1 MNTAS
6 VQFSKQMKK
15 WYQRPF
21 GRLLAAAEQE
31 ELDQILPNLFG
42 YHLLQIG
49 MDGHGLMSASRILH
63 KVMMTVEPVGSE
75 NLDEVSDKHD
85 STADSV
91 VKDSEIKG
99 CPESMPIAP
108 DSVDALLLNHALEY
122 ADDPHQVLRESERI
136 LVPEGNI
143 VIMGFNPIS
152 LWGLL
157 RLLRFRSKKVPWC
170 CRVLT
175 IRRIRDWLA
184 LLGFEVTLSHQFF
197 FRPPVQHQ
205 GIMSRL
211 QCLERWGAYW
221 WPFFGSAYVLTA
233 RKKVSTLTPIKPRWR
248 PRRSLASG
256 LADTAS
262 RNEVTGS
269 AITGQTIAGSTMS
282 SKQEQQV

>member
-1 MNTAS
+1 MNATS
-6 VQFSKQMKK
+6 VQFSKQLKK

-21 GRLLAAAEQE
+21 GQLLASAEQK

-49 MDGHGLMSASRILH
+49 IGGHGLMSASRILH
-63 KVMMTVEPVGSE
+63 RVVMTIETEESGE
-75 NLDEVSDKHD
+75 HD
-85 STADSV
+85 SVA
-91 VKDSEIKG
+91 KDSEIKG
-99 CPESMPIAP
+99 YPESMPIAP
-108 DSVDALLLNHALEY
+108 DSVDALLLNHALEC

-157 RLLRFRSKKVPWC
+157 RLLKFRSKRVPWC

-184 LLGFEVTLSHQFF
+184 LLGFEVTLSRQFF

-211 QCLERWGAYW
+211 QCLESWGARW
-221 WPFFGSAYVLTA
+221 WPFFGSVYVLTA
-233 RKKVSTLTPIKPRWR
+233 RKKVSTMTPLKPRWR
-248 PRRSLASG
+248 PRRSLVSG

-262 RNEVTGS
+262 RNGVT
-269 AITGQTIAGSTMS
+269 GSTMS
-282 SKQEQQV
+282 KKQEQQV

>member
-1 MNTAS
+1 MNTTSA
-6 VQFSKQMKK
+6 QFSKQLRE
-15 WYQRPF
+15 WYRRPF
-21 GRLLAAAEQE
+21 GQLLASAEQK

-49 MDGHGLMSASRILH
+49 VGGHGLMSASRILH
-63 KVMMTVEPVGSE
+63 KVMMTIETVGSE
-75 NLDEVSDKHD
+75 SLDKLSGDH
-85 STADSV
+85 SSSADSV
-91 VKDSEIKG
+91 VRDSEIKG
-99 CPESMPIAP
+99 YPESMPIAP
-108 DSVDALLLNHALEY
+108 DSVDALLLNHALEC

-184 LLGFEVTLSHQFF
+184 LLGFEVTLSRQFF

-211 QCLERWGAYW
+211 QCMEKWGALW
-221 WPFFGSAYVLTA
+221 WPFFGSVYVLTA
-233 RKKVSTLTPIKPRWR
+233 RKKVSTMTPLKPRWR
-248 PRRSLASG
+248 PRRSLVSG

-262 RNEVTGS
+262 RNGVTGS
-269 AITGQTIAGSTMS
+269 TVTGQTITGSTMS
-282 SKQEQQV
+282 NKQEQKV

>member
-1 MNTAS
+1 MNTTSA
-6 VQFSKQMKK
+6 QFSKQLRE
-15 WYQRPF
+15 WYRRPF
-21 GRLLAAAEQE
+21 GQLLASAEQK

-49 MDGHGLMSASRILH
+49 VGGHGLMSASRILH
-63 KVMMTVEPVGSE
+63 KVMMTIETVESE
-75 NLDEVSDKHD
+75 SLDELSGDH
-85 STADSV
+85 SSSSDSV
-91 VKDSEIKG
+91 VRDSEIKG
-99 CPESMPIAP
+99 YPESMPIAP
-108 DSVDALLLNHALEY
+108 DSVDALLLNHALEC

-184 LLGFEVTLSHQFF
+184 LLGFEVTLSRQFF

-211 QCLERWGAYW
+211 QWLEKWGALW
-221 WPFFGSAYVLTA
+221 WPFFGSVYVLTA
-233 RKKVSTLTPIKPRWR
+233 RKKVSTMTPLKPRWR
-248 PRRSLASG
+248 PRRSLVSG

-262 RNEVTGS
+262 RNGVTGS
-269 AITGQTIAGSTMS
+269 TVTGQTITGSTMS
-282 SKQEQQV
+282 SKRDQQV